1 MKKKIALIIL
11 GICSTV
17 LCAAGLSACNLFGND
32 GHGDSG
38 KHTHSI
44 VHVKAVAPSCIKEG
58 NKEYWYCNG
67 CGDYFSDEHC
77 AKKVLPSDCKI
88 EKTAH
93 TEVID
98 QAVPKTCTQDGK
110 TEGKHC
116 SVCNEVTVKQETIPA
131 GHLEVIDRAV
141 EATCTTEGKTQG
153 RHCTFCDTVT
163 VPQVIIP
170 AGHNLIKQQGKDATC
185 TQDGKT
191 DGEYCTKCDYVKEQT
206 VIPAKG
212 HTEVV
217 VEGMEATCTQ
227 DGLTEGKRCS
237 DCNTVIVKQSVITRT
252 GHTLV
257 TDEGK
262 KPTCTAPGISD
273 GKHCS
278 VCKEVIIAQTTV
290 PAKGHTQITDPAVEA
305 TCESEGKTAGKHC
318 SDCGI
323 VLVAQ
328 QTVPKKSHS
337 GAKICNTCGKLMI
350 SASTGLTYSEITSL
364 PNGVSASVLRASGG
378 LSAIGVEI
386 TGRGSCTDADIVIP
400 ETLNGLP
407 VLGIA
412 DNAFSSATGGA
423 DAVINSLTVPNG
435 VKYIGA
441 VAFFKCTN
449 LRDVTLAD
457 SIEYIGDDAF
467 RESGI
472 RSFKCPSGLKQ
483 LCSKQ
488 FVGCLSLQTV
498 VINAGIEKWN
508 GMDLGIVFMANPSL
522 VEIFVECTEERW
534 NTLTDMGNFWHEDE
548 GWYGD
553 VQVAEHGTRISFYSA
568 TRPTVG
574 GAFWHYDANGN
585 PVRW

>member
-1 MKKKIALIIL
+1 M
-11 GICSTV
+11 
-17 LCAAGLSACNLFGND
+17 
-32 GHGDSG
+32 
-38 KHTHSI
+38 
-44 VHVKAVAPSCIKEG
+44 
-58 NKEYWYCNG
+58 
-67 CGDYFSDEHC
+67 
-77 AKKVLPSDCKI
+77 
-88 EKTAH
+88 
-93 TEVID
+93 
-98 QAVPKTCTQDGK
+98 
-110 TEGKHC
+110 
-116 SVCNEVTVKQETIPA
+116 
-131 GHLEVIDRAV
+131 
-141 EATCTTEGKTQG
+141 
-153 RHCTFCDTVT
+153 
-163 VPQVIIP
+163 
-170 AGHNLIKQQGKDATC
+170 
-185 TQDGKT
+185 
-191 DGEYCTKCDYVKEQT
+191 
-206 VIPAKG
+206 
-212 HTEVV
+212 
-217 VEGMEATCTQ
+217 
-227 DGLTEGKRCS
+227 
-237 DCNTVIVKQSVITRT
+237 
-252 GHTLV
+252 
-257 TDEGK
+257 
-262 KPTCTAPGISD
+262 
-273 GKHCS
+273 
-278 VCKEVIIAQTTV
+278 IIAQTTV

-364 PNGVSASVLRASGG
+364 PNGVSRSVLRASGG

-412 DNAFSSATGGA
+412 DNAFSSATGA

-457 SIEYIGDDAF
+457 SIEYIGNDAF

-472 RSFKCPSGLKQ
+472 RGFKCPSGLKQ

-488 FVGCLSLQTV
+488 FVGCLSLETV
-498 VINAGIEKWN
+498 VINAGIERWN
-508 GMDLGIVFMANPSL
+508 GMDLGIVFTANPSL

-534 NTLTDMGNFWHEDE
+534 NTLTDMGSFWHEDD
-548 GWYGD
+548 GWYGS
-553 VQVAEHGTRISFYSA
+553 VQVAGHDTRISFYSA

-574 GAFWHYDANGN
+574 GAFWHYDVNGN